1 MADALLLLLHV
12 LILVYW
18 LGGDLGAFA
27 ASFLI
32 ANPAKDRAARLGAA
46 GLLGDV
52 DMAPRTALILAFPT
66 GFTLAVTRGWVAL
79 DPIWIPA
86 AWAIGLIWLVLAW
99 QIHLSHA
106 GPASGLRRFDLGLRW
121 TAATGLGAGGAAGLA
136 GATGWPLFLNL
147 KLLILAACILTGLL
161 IRRLTADLGPALGA
175 LGAGQSDAD
184 TRVARSLAVTRPAVV
199 LIWLLLLAA
208 ALLGLWKPQ

>member
-12 LILVYW
+12 LVLVYW
-18 LGGDLGAFA
+18 LGGDLGAFV

-32 ANPAKDRAARLGAA
+32 ANPAKDRVARLGAA

-79 DPIWIPA
+79 DPLWITV
-86 AWAIGLIWLVLAW
+86 AWIAGLAW
-99 QIHLSHA
+99 LAVAWRIHLSHA
-106 GPASGLRRFDLGLRW
+106 GPKSALRRFDLALRW
-121 TAATGLGAGGAAGLA
+121 VVAIALGAGGGVGLA

-147 KLLILAACILTGLL
+147 KLLILAACVLIGLL
-161 IRRLTADLGPALGA
+161 VRRLTADLGPALGA
-175 LGAGQSDAD
+175 LAAGQADAD
-184 TRVARSLAVTRPAVV
+184 VRIARSLAVTRPAVL
-199 LIWLLLLAA
+199 LIWLLLLSA

>member
-18 LGGDLGAFA
+18 LGGDLGAFV

-32 ANPAKDRAARLGAA
+32 ADPAKDRAARLGAA

-52 DMAPRTALILAFPT
+52 DMGPRTALILAFPT
-66 GFTLAVTRGWVAL
+66 GFTLAVTRGWLAL
-79 DPIWIPA
+79 DPLWMVVAWIA
-86 AWAIGLIWLVLAW
+86 ALIWLSIAW
-99 QIHLSHA
+99 RIHLSHA

-121 TAATGLGAGGAAGLA
+121 IAAVALGAGGAAGLA
-136 GATGWPLFLNL
+136 GGTSWPLFLNL
-147 KLLILAACILTGLL
+147 KLLILAGCVLTGLL
-161 IRRLTADLGPALGA
+161 VRRLTADLGPALGA
-175 LGAGQSDAD
+175 LAAGQADAD
-184 TRVARSLAVTRPAVV
+184 ARIARSLAVTRPAVL

>member
-1 MADALLLLLHV
+1 MADALFLLLHV

-18 LGGDLGAFA
+18 LGGDLGAFV

-32 ANPAKDRAARLGAA
+32 ADPAKDRAARLGAA

-66 GFTLAVTRGWVAL
+66 GFTLASTRGWVQP
-79 DPIWIPA
+79 DPFWIAA
-86 AWAIGLIWLVLAW
+86 AWVVALVWLAIAW
-99 QIHLSHA
+99 RLHLSHA

-121 TAATGLGAGGAAGLA
+121 TAAAGLGAAGFAGLA
-136 GATGWPLFLNL
+136 GATAWPLFLNL
-147 KLLILAACILTGLL
+147 KLLILAACVLIGLL
-161 IRRLTADLGPALGA
+161 VRRLTADLGPALGA
-175 LGAGQSDAD
+175 LAAGQADAD
-184 TRVARSLAVTRPAVV
+184 DRIARSLAVTRPAVL
-199 LIWLLLLAA
+199 LIWLLLLVA

>member
-1 MADALLLLLHV
+1 MADWLLLLLHV

-18 LGGDLGAFA
+18 LGGDLGAFV

-32 ANPAKDRAARLGAA
+32 SNPTKDRAARLGAA

-66 GFTLAVTRGWVAL
+66 GLTLAVTRGWVAL
-79 DPIWIPA
+79 DALWIGA
-86 AWAIGLIWLVLAW
+86 AWAAGLIWLALAW
-99 QIHLSHA
+99 RIHLSHP

-121 TAATGLGAGGAAGLA
+121 VAAAALGAGGLAGLA

-147 KLLILAACILTGLL
+147 KLLILASCVLTGLL
-161 IRRLTADLGPALGA
+161 VRRLTADLGPALGA
-175 LGAGQSDAD
+175 LAARQTDAD
-184 TRVARSLAVTRPAVV
+184 TRIARSLAVTRPAVV

>member
-18 LGGDLGAFA
+18 LGGDLGAFV

-66 GFTLAVTRGWVAL
+66 GFTLAVTRGWVEA
-79 DPIWIPA
+79 DPLWVAA
-86 AWAIGLIWLVLAW
+86 AWIAGLAW
-99 QIHLSHA
+99 LAVAWRIHLSHA
-106 GPASGLRRFDLGLRW
+106 TPASSLRRFDLGLRW
-121 TAATGLGAGGAAGLA
+121 IVAGALVSGGATGLAGLS
-136 GATGWPLFLNL
+136 GWPLFLNL
-147 KLLILAACILTGLL
+147 KLLILAACVFTGLL
-161 IRRLTADLGPALGA
+161 VRRLTADLGPALGA
-175 LGAGQSDAD
+175 LAAGQADAD
-184 TRVARSLAVTRPAVV
+184 ARIARSLAVTRPAVL

-208 ALLGLWKPQ
+208 VLLGLWKPL

>member
-18 LGGDLGAFA
+18 LGGDLGAFV
-27 ASFLI
+27 ASYLI
-32 ANPAKDRAARLGAA
+32 ADPTRDRAARLGAA

-66 GFTLAVTRGWVAL
+66 GFTLAVARGWLAL
-79 DPIWIPA
+79 EPVWIVA
-86 AWAIGLIWLVLAW
+86 AWAAGLVWLGLAW
-99 QIHLSHA
+99 RIHLKHA
-106 GPASGLRRFDLGLRW
+106 APTSGLRRFDLGLRW
-121 TAATGLGAGGAAGLA
+121 TAAALLGAGGLAGLA

-147 KLLILAACILTGLL
+147 KLLILAACVLTGLL
-161 IRRLTADLGPALGA
+161 VRRLTADLGPALGA
-175 LGAGQSDAD
+175 LAAGQADAD
-184 TRVARSLAVTRPAVV
+184 ARIARSLAVTRPAVL

-208 ALLGLWKPQ
+208 ALLGLWKPL

>member
-1 MADALLLLLHV
+1 MADTLLLLLHV

-32 ANPAKDRAARLGAA
+32 ANPARERAARLGAA

-66 GFTLAVTRGWVAL
+66 GFALAVVRGWVAL
-79 DPIWIPA
+79 DPLWIA
-86 AWAIGLIWLVLAW
+86 GAWIVGLIWLALAW
-99 QIHLSHA
+99 RIHLGHA
-106 GPASGLRRFDLGLRW
+106 APASGLRRFDLGLRW
-121 TAATGLGAGGAAGLA
+121 IAAGALGAGGLAGLA
-136 GATGWPLFLNL
+136 GGTGWPLFLNL
-147 KLLILAACILTGLL
+147 KLLILAGCVLTGLL
-161 IRRLTADLGPALGA
+161 VRRLTADLGPALGA
-175 LGAGQSDAD
+175 LAAGQSDAD
-184 TRVARSLAVTRPAVV
+184 ARIARSLAVTRPAVL

>member
-1 MADALLLLLHV
+1 LADALLLLLHV

-18 LGGDLGAFA
+18 LGGDLGAFV

-52 DMAPRTALILAFPT
+52 DMGPRTALILAFPT
-66 GFTLAVTRGWVAL
+66 GFTLAVTRGWLAL
-79 DPIWIPA
+79 DPLWIVVAWIA
-86 AWAIGLIWLVLAW
+86 ALLWLSIAW
-99 QIHLSHA
+99 RIHVSHA
-106 GPASGLRRFDLGLRW
+106 GPALSLRRFDLGLRW
-121 TAATGLGAGGAAGLA
+121 LAAAALGAGGIAGLA
-136 GATGWPLFLNL
+136 GATDWPLFLNL
-147 KLLILAACILTGLL
+147 KLLILAGCVLTGLL
-161 IRRLTADLGPALGA
+161 VRRLTADLGPALGA
-175 LGAGQSDAD
+175 LAIGQGDAD
-184 TRVARSLAVTRPAVV
+184 ARIARSLTVTRPAVL

>member
-18 LGGDLGAFA
+18 LGGDLGAFV

-32 ANPAKDRAARLGAA
+32 ENPGKDRAARLGAA

-79 DPIWIPA
+79 DPVWIAA
-86 AWAIGLIWLVLAW
+86 AWIAALCWLFVAW
-99 QIHLSHA
+99 RIHLSHV
-106 GPASGLRRFDLGLRW
+106 GPASSLRRFDLGLRW
-121 TAATGLGAGGAAGLA
+121 IAAGGLAAGGAAGLA
-136 GATGWPLFLNL
+136 GLTGWPLFLNL
-147 KLLILAACILTGLL
+147 KLLILAACVLTGLL
-161 IRRLTADLGPALGA
+161 VRRLTADLGPALGA
-175 LGAGQSDAD
+175 LAAGQADAD
-184 TRVARSLAVTRPAVV
+184 ARIARSLAVTRPAVL